1 MNRIVP
7 LDAAWDRQGF
17 QSGSKALDHYFQLQV
32 GQDVRRRV
40 ASCFVMLTPEERIA
54 GFYTLAAAS
63 VPLVDLPPELS
74 RRLPRYPSVPVVR
87 LGRLAIDQNLQ
98 GLGLGGALLWD
109 ALLRSARSE
118 IAAYAVMVEAK
129 DETAAAFYRHH
140 DFMAL
145 PGQKLT
151 MLLPLATVARL
162 K

>member
-40 ASCFVMLTPEERIA
+40 TSCFVMLTPEERIA

-98 GLGLGGALLWD
+98 GLGLGGAMISW
-109 ALLRSARSE
+109 
-118 IAAYAVMVEAK
+118 
-129 DETAAAFYRHH
+129 HC
-140 DFMAL
+140 
-145 PGQKLT
+145 PGKS
-151 MLLPLATVARL
+151 
-162 K
+162 